1 MGISFNY
8 MSFKYQD
15 LSKVHGSLILLNT
28 CSLVNI
34 LSLIAGKNSELRLS
48 DQSQTIVLILNG
60 NFIMI
65 TTMLINTNFQR
76 MRLPVVATSLILFYT
91 LALIHQYGFNGMNAI
106 SVDGGFDAAGVA
118 FLIIIIILI
127 LMLLYFME
135 KKSAI
140 EVQLKMESDKNRLS
154 REELQLIIRTLDE
167 GICIKK
173 YKGKSS
179 KGSNKDT

>member
-1 MGISFNY
+1 

-106 SVDGGFDAAGVA
+106 SVDGGF
-118 FLIIIIILI
+118 
-127 LMLLYFME
+127 
-135 KKSAI
+135 
-140 EVQLKMESDKNRLS
+140 
-154 REELQLIIRTLDE
+154 EELD
-167 GICIKK
+167 
-173 YKGKSS
+173 
-179 KGSNKDT
+179 